1 VVIDGREIELQKL
14 FVNLKEIMCSSCG
27 KEVDVD
33 ILVKSGSDSR
43 KVNAFASMSGCRT
56 SIKKK
61 EGYYIVHISGY
72 ACCV

>member
-1 VVIDGREIELQKL
+1 VEIDGRETELQEL
-14 FVNLKEIMCSSCG
+14 FVKLKEIMCSSCG

-56 SIKKK
+56 RIEKK
-61 EGYYIVHISGY
+61 EGHYIVHISGY

>member
-1 VVIDGREIELQKL
+1 MVIDGREIELQEL

-43 KVNAFASMSGCRT
+43 KVNAFASMSGCRA
-56 SIKKK
+56 SIEKK